1 MVQYILKTLIQCSE
15 LAGKVIRDCTIY
27 DDGSD
32 GPEVV
37 IEFTDDTTFTV
48 CLKTSVSVEAK
59 SIRDEGGQPQILK
72 TYTNPAPVRR
82 TT

>member
-1 MVQYILKTLIQCSE
+1 MQYLLKPLIQCSE
-15 LAGKVIRDCTIY
+15 LAGKVVRDCTIY

-37 IEFTDDTTFTV
+37 IEFTDDTTLSV
-48 CLKTSVSVEAK
+48 CLKTSVSVEAQA
-59 SIRDEGGQPQILK
+59 IRDEGGQPQVLK
-72 TYTNPAPVRR
+72 TYTNPSLARR

>member
-1 MVQYILKTLIQCSE
+1 MIQCSK

-37 IEFTDDTTFTV
+37 IEFTDDTLFTV
-48 CLKTSVSVEAK
+48 CLKTSVSVEARA
-59 SIRDEGGQPQILK
+59 IRDEGGQPQVLETFTSSLPI
-72 TYTNPAPVRR
+72 R
-82 TT
+82 